1 MRIASVLQ
9 SSSIKQAQN
18 IALDNNVSSI
28 GLSLL
33 HDIYANNYGWLVKL
47 LNKKLSCQHSA
58 ADLAQETFLKL
69 LHKNNHIGIIE
80 PRAYLTTIAH
90 GLMVSHI
97 RRRELEKTYLAAL
110 ANIPVAEQPSA
121 EARLIT
127 LETLVQLDAM
137 LDGMPPKVRKAY
149 LLLQL
154 EGLSYAEIANQLGVT
169 SRSVTN
175 YIAKAALHC
184 AIFKQ
189 HLSD

>member
-1 MRIASVLQ
+1 MPPVTSLNASAFLMQNVLELK
-9 SSSIKQAQN
+9 SNSFHLRAPCM
-18 IALDNNVSSI
+18 
-28 GLSLL
+28 GEM
-33 HDIYANNYGWLVKL
+33 YTNNYLWLVGF
-47 LNKKLSCQHSA
+47 LNKKLCCQHSA
-58 ADLAQETFLKL
+58 ADLAQDTFLKL
-69 LHKNNHIGIIE
+69 LHKNNLAEIIE

-121 EARLIT
+121 ESRLIT

-154 EGLSYAEIANQLGVT
+154 EGLSYAQIAHHLGVT
-169 SRSVTN
+169 TRSVTS
-175 YIAKAALHC
+175 YIAKAVLHC

-189 HLSD
+189 NLSA